1 MGEHRQGSV
10 WKTVLLAIVLGA
22 ICAALAGSDL
32 KRIRTRETGDF
43 VHFYLAADA
52 VRHHADP
59 YAAGTRGYIY
69 PPLLAFL
76 YQPLTYLGQTR
87 ASAVMLGVSIG
98 VTLLALFL
106 ASDEFLT
113 HFQIRRE
120 WFAVV
125 AVVLLALVMNS
136 DKVKGEWQMWQT
148 DIFMLLL
155 FVLGLRWLDRRPIL
169 AGIALGLAV
178 NIKYLPLLF
187 LPYLLIRRRWKVS
200 TSLLV
205 STVAFAL
212 LPALGTGWNA
222 NARNWGTAT
231 DGLFRMAGLRVAGSE
246 AAEIHPLTDALSC
259 SITSAWARGTKASG
273 STALAFGLAA
283 ATALLALLIAALMY
297 RRFRVPMLGRNKNE
311 DGGSRIEDGKNA
323 SAPSSIL
330 HPPSSLSSAAIVG
343 VEWSVLLAAVLAFSP
358 QTNTRHLFDAL
369 LLTVP
374 AAALLLFRRPGVNR
388 LPLLIGCLILI
399 GGFTLPPGS
408 RTNPRLHAAALHW
421 LMWGGPCWSLLVMS
435 LTLLWTGLA
444 TTSAIQAESL
454 PHPLPS
460 SQQSSSGV

>member
-1 MGEHRQGSV
+1 MGDYRPGSIG
-10 WKTVLLAIVLGA
+10 KAVLLLAVVAG
-22 ICAALAGSDL
+22 ICAALAASDL
-32 KRIRTRETGDF
+32 KRIRTHETGDF

-98 VTLLALFL
+98 ITLLALFL
-106 ASDEFLT
+106 AADEFL
-113 HFQIRRE
+113 HRFHIRRE
-120 WFAVV
+120 WFAVI
-125 AVVLLALVMNS
+125 AVVLLALLMNS

-155 FVLGLRWLDRRPIL
+155 FVLGLRWLERRPVL

-187 LPYLLIRRRWKVS
+187 LPYLLIRRQWKVS
-200 TSLLV
+200 ASLLISSV
-205 STVAFAL
+205 VFAL
-212 LPALGTGWNA
+212 LPAIGTGWNA
-222 NARNWGTAT
+222 NARNWATAT
-231 DGLFRMAGLRVAGSE
+231 DGLFRMAGLRTSSSE

-259 SITSAWARGTKASG
+259 SITSAWARGTRETG
-273 STALAFGLAA
+273 STAVAFGLAA
-283 ATALLALLIAALMY
+283 ATALTALGIAAMMY
-297 RRFRVPMLGRNKNE
+297 RRRGISLLHGQRE
-311 DGGSRIEDGKNA
+311 TNA
-323 SAPSSIL
+323 HRSPL
-330 HPPSSLSSAAIVG
+330 VG

-388 LPLLIGCLILI
+388 LPLLIGCIILI
-399 GGFTLPPGS
+399 GGFTLPPGN
-408 RTNPRLHAAALHW
+408 RNNPRLYSASLHW

-444 TTSAIQAESL
+444 TASVMQTESFQTSF
-454 PHPLPS
+454 S
-460 SQQSSSGV
+460 SPQQSPSGV